1 MTYIYI
7 YRLEDDFITT
17 IRKFDISLKRYYV
30 VCAVQSGKIDKVL
43 EFFQVFS
50 SEISTDESWSKWL
63 SIPYLKSPET
73 DPHFKVFFHKSW
85 YETLHRSL
93 ENFLSTIFQSIP
105 LPRILNFNVERTIRR
120 TMQEQINTLLQE
132 NESLK
137 KKTDKLREE
146 LRKSQKMNTQSSP
159 SSNQTSMDDDE
170 SQDYIVRI
178 HSPIPKVSSKQDNQ
192 EDALFIQ
199 SFSSNH
205 YLMKQNM
212 KQFTSEYQMAPK
224 PPSSPPPLVSSSS
237 SSTNSNVTTTTSS
250 SPPPLVNTQSSVDP
264 RKQIKVSSIEKFSEN
279 SSLNCCKFSPDGN
292 LLACGTNHGVV
303 RIWSVSQ
310 SNKTSATI
318 YGSSEI
324 MALEWEQ
331 TSNLLLCGFNDGR
344 IRVWN
349 VNEDSIVSDISLESP
364 YSHIKDISC
373 SPLNDI
379 FSCSVAH
386 KDHSSNL
393 NKSGKLIFFNSKTLQ
408 MTSKIELTST
418 INSLSFNHNGSMMIL
433 SGNDGHIYLFDVASM
448 ASIASWKAHQGPVLN
463 VKYSHDETAVYS
475 IGYDDQYIR
484 KWSIHNPGK
493 IISTYNF
500 NGTSEKSIKTDISF
514 DSNENYFIVPSK
526 YSYGS
531 IYHEDISIPIL
542 AVGNHKSSVTCC
554 DWHPHDNKV
563 LTGSSDGTLCLST
576 IEYTKEK

>member
-1 MTYIYI
+1 M
-7 YRLEDDFITT
+7 
-17 IRKFDISLKRYYV
+17 
-30 VCAVQSGKIDKVL
+30 
-43 EFFQVFS
+43 
-50 SEISTDESWSKWL
+50 
-63 SIPYLKSPET
+63 KSPET
-73 DPHFKVFFHKSW
+73 EPHFKVFFHKSW
-85 YETLHRSL
+85 HETLHRSL

-137 KKTDKLREE
+137 IRTDKLREE
-146 LRKSQKMNTQSSP
+146 LRRSKKMSLQALNKSQQSSP
-159 SSNQTSMDDDE
+159 TSNQSSLDSEDE
-170 SQDYIVRI
+170 HDYIVRI
-178 HSPIPKVSSKQDNQ
+178 HSPIPRVSSSTQDNQ
-192 EDALFIQ
+192 DNETLFIQ

-212 KQFTSEYQMAPK
+212 KQFESESQTPK
-224 PPSSPPPLVSSSS
+224 PPTSPLPTELTQQPKV
-237 SSTNSNVTTTTSS
+237 TGTVNIHSNIDS
-250 SPPPLVNTQSSVDP
+250 
-264 RKQIKVSSIEKFSEN
+264 RKRIKVSSVEKFSEN
-279 SSLNCCKFSPDGN
+279 SSLNCCRFSPDGN

-324 MALEWEQ
+324 MSLEWEQ
-331 TSNLLLCGFNDGR
+331 TGNLLLCGINDGR

-364 YSHIKDISC
+364 FSHIKDISC
-373 SPLNDI
+373 SPFNDI

-386 KDHSSNL
+386 KDYSTNQ
-393 NKSGKLIFFNSKTLQ
+393 NKAGKLIFFNSKTLQ
-408 MTSKIELTST
+408 ITSKIELSST

-493 IISTYNF
+493 IISKYNF
-500 NGTSEKSIKTDISF
+500 NGTSEKSIKTDIAF
-514 DSNENYFIVPSK
+514 DNNENYFIVPSK
-526 YSYGS
+526 YSFGS
-531 IYHEDISIPIL
+531 IYHEDIANPIL
-542 AVGNHKSSVTCC
+542 SVGNHNSSVTCC

-576 IEYTKEK
+576 LEYPIEKL